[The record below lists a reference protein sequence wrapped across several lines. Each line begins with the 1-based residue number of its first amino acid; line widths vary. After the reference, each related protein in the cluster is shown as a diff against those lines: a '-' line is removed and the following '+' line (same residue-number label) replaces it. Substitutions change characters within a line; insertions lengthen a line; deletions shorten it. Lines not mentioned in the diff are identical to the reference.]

1 MNVELV
7 VCPTIR
13 ETDGLAMS
21 SANAL
26 SIEER
31 VAATC
36 LFNALTA
43 RAMPMTAVSGRPRCF
58 ERGCRR

>member
-21 SANAL
+21 SANARL

-43 RAMPMTAVSGRPRCF
+43 AQRL
-58 ERGCRR
+58 